1 MRYKLFLSLN
11 ASVSM
16 LLGCLIYLFFRHD
29 IILSNLEES
38 FDIFSTIRQFVYIE
52 TDNTWFWSF
61 LKFYIPDLLWA
72 YSLAFCGY
80 IGFRKHTA
88 TILLPLVSCTFIET
102 AQQLNIMHGTADVL
116 DIAIEV
122 FGILLAMTVVNL
134 SDKYLF
140 RKS

>member
-11 ASVSM
+11 ASIS
-16 LLGCLIYLFFRHD
+16 LFLGCLIYFFFRHD

-38 FDIFSTIRQFVYIE
+38 FEIFSTIRQLLYIE
-52 TDNTWFWSF
+52 TDNTWFWSL

-88 TILLPLVSCTFIET
+88 TILLPLISCTFIET

-122 FGILLAMTVVNL
+122 LGILLAIIVINL
-134 SDKYLF
+134 SDKYPL
-140 RKS
+140 RKT